1 MPQKIIINFKALEE
15 ILEEPVRKAALPIA
29 REIAESRFDTAKE
42 AFLKNFLSHPVST
55 ELESGPKHEGGSL
68 PIGNLFSFIGFNDGE
83 DPVGE
88 LYQFLDDEIYLN
100 KTARYEKAARRFVF
114 TVAIPSKEEITD
126 QTPMPWGTARSWVFG
141 IEAGIQGL
149 NHYIFS
155 QNRDL
160 GRSTGGIQSKSVTT
174 LAPGGY
180 KAQRYLSSLLNTLRA
195 TLQ

>member
-15 ILEEPVRKAALPIA
+15 ILEEPIRKAALPIA
-29 REIAESRFDTAKE
+29 RELAESRFDTAKE
-42 AFLKNFLSHPVST
+42 TFLKDFLSHPVSE
-55 ELESGPKHEGGSL
+55 ELESGPKYQGGSL

-88 LYQFLDDEIYLN
+88 LYQFLDDEIYLSR
-100 KTARYEKAARRFVF
+100 TATYDKARRRFIF
-114 TVAIPSKEEITD
+114 TVGIPSKDEIAD

-155 QNRDL
+155 QSRDL
-160 GRSTGGIQSKSVTT
+160 GRSTGGTQSKTVTT

-180 KAQRYLSSLLNTLRA
+180 KAQRYLSDLLNTLRA
-195 TLQ
+195 TL